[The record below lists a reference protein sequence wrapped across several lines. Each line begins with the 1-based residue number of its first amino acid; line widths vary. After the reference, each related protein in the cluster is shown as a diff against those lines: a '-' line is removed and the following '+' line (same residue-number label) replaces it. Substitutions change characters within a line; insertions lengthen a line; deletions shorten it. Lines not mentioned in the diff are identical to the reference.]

1 MVWNAMIISSISSFS
16 AAFSEDQQ
24 LVWIIICIGLFYISY
39 IMYTTLVYYTGAV
52 PSEFYT
58 LQKRPNYKEYQDQIN
73 MFFPGPKKVKS

>member
-1 MVWNAMIISSISSFS
+1 MVWNAMIISSISSFN
-16 AAFSEDQQ
+16 AAFLEDQQ
-24 LVWIIICIGLFYISY
+24 LVWIIICIGMFYISY

-58 LQKRPNYKEYQDQIN
+58 LQKRPNYKEYQDQTN